1 MGALIESSASLKIM
15 SQSEFPLRSR
25 PLREAALAACRD
37 AYYGHGKLEIL
48 PEFNVGSLDEIA
60 VQEVITRPETLYE
73 LSAKDNTIAVVTDG
87 TAVLG
92 LERAG
97 PRAAAPVMEGKPRCL
112 SSRPALTRYP
122 YA

>member
-1 MGALIESSASLKIM
+1 MKPPSPLAGMLTTVMESWKSS
-15 SQSEFPLRSR
+15 
-25 PLREAALAACRD
+25 
-37 AYYGHGKLEIL
+37 